1 MRDAVPRIIN
11 LKDYT
16 PPAFL
21 ISTVEIDVDV
31 EDARVT
37 VHSTLKIARNP
48 QHPRADEPLVLDGGD
63 LELVS
68 VAIDGRA
75 LGASEHQADEA
86 HLTIA
91 SVPDAFTLQTV
102 VRFDPWKNTKLE
114 GLYATKAGLVTQCEA
129 EGFRR
134 ITYFID
140 RPDVMARFAV
150 TLCADKARFPRL
162 LANGNLIAQ
171 GVGQPA
177 SWFMAP
183 SSRPSPK
190 DEGHRH
196 WARWEDP
203 FPKPSYLFA
212 MVAAN
217 LDLLEDHFSTRS
229 GRKALL
235 QIYVEPGKLDQA
247 GFAMQ
252 ALKKCMRWDEEVFG
266 LELDLE
272 RFMIVAVSD
281 FNAGAMENKGLNIFN
296 TKYILA
302 RADTATDSD
311 YFGVDKVI
319 AHEYFH
325 NWTGNRVT
333 CRDWFQLSLKEGLT
347 VYRDQEYSADEYSRP
362 VARIQEVRSLR
373 ERQFPED
380 AGPMAHPVR
389 PDSYVEINNFYTS
402 TVYDKGAEV
411 VRMYA
416 TILGKEGFR
425 RGMDLYFERH
435 DGQAVTCDDFRAAM
449 ADANGADLEQF
460 ARWYSQA
467 GTPVVECRGEYD
479 PRKKTYK
486 LQVTQSCPP
495 TPGQAQK
502 LPFVIP
508 LAVGLVD
515 ADGHDLP
522 LTIDAD
528 RVFGQP
534 GAASPHTVVLA
545 VTQAE
550 QEFVFT
556 DVPENPVASL
566 LRGFSAPVSVTCD
579 YTDAELTHLMA
590 YDSDAFSRWE
600 AGQELTTRILLAGI
614 ENLRAG
620 REMTVPQSFAEAV
633 GRVISDG
640 SRDPA
645 FAAECLQLPGEGYLA
660 ERMEVADPDAIH
672 AACTQFMRDLATKYR
687 TRFEGA
693 FRHFSVP
700 GPYSPDAAAAGRRAL
715 RNAALAYVST
725 VDDAT
730 ARALAFLECR
740 RAENM
745 TDAMAALT
753 CLADS
758 AGAERDRAL
767 AMFYEKWKDEAL
779 VVDKWFKVQAMSSL
793 PGTLDRVK
801 ALAAH
806 PAFDLRN
813 PNRARALLHCFAA
826 DNPLHFHA
834 ADGSGYRWVA
844 EQVVALDR
852 LNPQVASRLARAFDR
867 WKKYDAVRQ
876 AHARKALESIRDA
889 EGLSGNVAEVVGR
902 SLG

>member
-1 MRDAVPRIIN
+1 MRDAAPQVVN

-21 ISTVEIDVDV
+21 ISTVALDVDILPGQATIRAV
-31 EDARVT
+31 M
-37 VHSTLKIARNP
+37 KCARNAARNTP
-48 QHPRADEPLVLDGGD
+48 AEPLVLDGDG

-75 LGASEHQADEA
+75 LSEGEYRVDEA

-91 SVPDAFTLQTV
+91 RVPEAFTLETV

-140 RPDVMARFAV
+140 RPDVMATYTVA
-150 TLCADKARFPRL
+150 LCAGKARFPRL
-162 LANGNLIAQ
+162 LANGNLLAQ
-171 GVGQPA
+171 GDGEP
-177 SWFMAP
+177 SGWFLP
-183 SSRPSPK
+183 SATGG
-190 DEGHRH
+190 ENARH
-196 WARWEDP
+196 WARWDDP
-203 FPKPSYLFA
+203 FPKPCYLFA
-212 MVAAN
+212 MVAAA
-217 LDLLEDHFSTRS
+217 LDLLEDHFTTRS
-229 GRKALL
+229 AKKALL
-235 QIYVEPGKLDQA
+235 QIYVEAGKLDQA
-247 GFAMQ
+247 DFAMQ
-252 ALKKCMRWDEEVFG
+252 ALKKCLQWDEEVFG

-302 RADTATDSD
+302 RADSATDYD
-311 YFGVDKVI
+311 YFGVDKVV

-362 VARIQEVRSLR
+362 VVRIQEVRDLR
-373 ERQFPED
+373 NRQFPED

-389 PDSYVEINNFYTS
+389 PESYVEINNFYTS

-411 VRMYA
+411 VRLYA

-425 RGMDLYFERH
+425 AGMDLYFKRH

-449 ADANGADLEQF
+449 ADANGADLTQLGL
-460 ARWYSQA
+460 WYSQS

-479 PRKKTYK
+479 GKSETYTLHVK
-486 LQVTQSCPP
+486 QSCPP
-495 TPGQAQK
+495 TPGQAAK
-502 LPFVIP
+502 APFVIP

-515 ADGHDLP
+515 LDGRDLP
-522 LTIDAD
+522 INIDSKSLFKGTRANGP
-528 RVFGQP
+528 RT
-534 GAASPHTVVLA
+534 AVLA
-545 VTQAE
+545 LTGAQ
-550 QEFVFT
+550 QSFVFSQ
-556 DVPENPVASL
+556 VPENPVPSI
-566 LRGFSAPVSVTCD
+566 LRGFSAPVHVRYD
-579 YTDAELTHLMA
+579 YTDSELAHLMA
-590 YDSDAFSRWE
+590 YDSDAFNRWE
-600 AGQELTTRILLAGI
+600 AGQALAIRILLASI
-614 ENLRAG
+614 ASVRAG
-620 REMTVPQSFAEAV
+620 RSMDVPATFIDAM

-640 SRDPA
+640 SKDPA
-645 FAAECLQLPGEGYLA
+645 FAAEALMLPGEGYLA
-660 ERMEVADPDAIH
+660 ECMEVADPEAIH
-672 AACTQFMRDLATKYR
+672 IARMRLVREIATKFR

-693 FRHFSVP
+693 FRHFTVA
-700 GPYSPDAAAAGRRAL
+700 GPYSPDAAPAGRRAL
-715 RNAALAYVST
+715 RNAALSYVT
-725 VDDAT
+725 TIDDAT
-730 ARALAFLECR
+730 SRALAFLELR

-753 CLADS
+753 CLANS
-758 AGAERDRAL
+758 AGAERERAL
-767 AMFYEKWKDEAL
+767 SMFYEKWKDEAL
-779 VVDKWFKVQAMSSL
+779 VIDKWFRVQATSWL

-801 ALAAH
+801 ALTAH
-806 PAFDLRN
+806 AAFDLKN
-813 PNRARALLHCFAA
+813 PNRARSLLHAFAM

-844 EQVVALDR
+844 EQVIALDK

-867 WKKYDAVRQ
+867 WKKYDDGHQ
-876 AHARKALESIRDA
+876 ALARKALESIRNA
-889 EGLSGNVAEVVGR
+889 EGLSGNVGEVVGR
-902 SLG
+902 ALA